1 MRSSILALALAA
13 LCAAVTSARAWDE
26 SKYPD
31 WAGEWRNALGPPTK
45 WDITKPVGR
54 GQQAPLTPEYQ
65 ALFEANLADQA
76 AGGQGLDPTYTCIPD
91 GMPRAMNVVFPMEIV
106 ITPKVTYMIIE
117 YLSMLRRIYTDS
129 RDWPKDADPAFMG
142 YSIGRWVDE
151 DGSGRYN
158 LLEIETRNLKGP
170 RIVEP
175 SGIPLDEDKDGRYDT
190 LTIETRGISGPRL
203 VDANI
208 PLHEN
213 DSTVVKERISL
224 DKSNPDV
231 LYDEI
236 TTTDHALTR
245 PWTVTKKYLRNRNPR
260 WVEAVCMESNPHLRI
275 GKENYMMSADG
286 YLMPAKKN
294 QPAPD
299 LRYFNQTR
307 K

>member
-1 MRSSILALALAA
+1 MVMRSSIIAVAVAVSA
-13 LCAAVTSARAWDE
+13 LCVAATSVRGWDE

-65 ALFEANLADQA
+65 AMFEANLADQA

-106 ITPKVTYMIIE
+106 ITPKVTYLIIE
-117 YLSMLRRIYTDS
+117 YLSMLRRIYTDG
-129 RDWPKDADPAFMG
+129 RDWPKDVEPAFMG
-142 YSIGRWVDE
+142 YSIGKWADE
-151 DGSGRYN
+151 EGSGRYN
-158 LLEIETRNLKGP
+158 VLEIETRNLKGP
-170 RIVEP
+170 RTFDP
-175 SGIPLDEDKDGRYDT
+175 SGIPLHKDN
-190 LTIETRGISGPRL
+190 E
-203 VDANI
+203 
-208 PLHEN
+208 
-213 DSTVVKERISL
+213 TVVKERIYL
-224 DKSNPDV
+224 DKNNADV

-236 TTTDHALTR
+236 TTIDHALTR

-260 WVEAVCMESNPHLRI
+260 WVEAVCMEANPHVRL

-286 YLMPAKKN
+286 YLMPAKKD
-294 QPAPD
+294 QAPPD
-299 LRYFNQTR
+299 LRYFNQAP

>member
-142 YSIGRWVDE
+142 YSIGRWVDA

-170 RIVEP
+170 RTFDP
-175 SGIPLDEDKDGRYDT
+175 SGIPLHSD
-190 LTIETRGISGPRL
+190 
-203 VDANI
+203 NQ
-208 PLHEN
+208 
-213 DSTVVKERISL
+213 TVVKERIYA